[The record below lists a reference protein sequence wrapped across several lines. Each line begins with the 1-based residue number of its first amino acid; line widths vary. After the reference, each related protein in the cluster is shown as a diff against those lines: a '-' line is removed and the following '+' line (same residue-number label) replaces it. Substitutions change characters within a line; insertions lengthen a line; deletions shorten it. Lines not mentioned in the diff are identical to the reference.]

1 MHCSTRNSTRM
12 FGKKFGMQGPIGYL
26 YFHSFQLLYE
36 PGLGA
41 GIDPG
46 MALTSSIGIEPMTF
60 RS

>member
-1 MHCSTRNSTRM
+1 LATCI
-12 FGKKFGMQGPIGYL
+12 FIL
-26 YFHSFQLLYE
+26 FQLLYE

-46 MALTSSIGIEPMTF
+46 MALKPFPSSIGIEPMTF